1 MSKICRKEGL
11 ELRKNLPGYLLMAPA
26 VIAILALSVYPL
38 FRGIYLSFLNYNLV
52 RPNDPAFNT
61 FAGLQNYIDIF
72 KDKVFIQS
80 IGNTV
85 KWTVINL
92 VVQLV
97 AAMLLALA
105 LNQKL
110 KGRSV
115 YRTLILVPWAVPHAI
130 AAMTFTFLYNANV
143 GIINILAVKLGMIT
157 ESVSWLGN
165 VGSAFWCVVLVA
177 IWKGIPFQMIFILA
191 ALQGISGDVYESAE
205 IDGASRWQCFWKITL
220 PIIKEPLAI
229 STILNL
235 IGIVSCFNTIWLM
248 TKGGPLYSTE
258 IIYTYAYRR
267 AFIDHNFGTAAA
279 ASVVLFIFMAVFSGV
294 YLKMVSEKEEGGGN
308 YMHTKQR
315 NEAIRHVVAYIFTI
329 VMVFLAVTPFIYVVL
344 TALKTKE
351 QIYDLSQIIPTHIT
365 FDNFRQVLFQSNFV
379 RYFMNSIFITLV
391 TTLICMILSVMA
403 AYGLTRY
410 RIVGAGK
417 IKMAVLMTRMFP
429 GILLCI
435 PYYIIMKQLNL
446 IDSYIGLILM
456 YCSFTLPF
464 AIWNTCAFFI
474 SIPWELEEAARIDG
488 CSRLK
493 SFFHVII
500 HVAKPGLFVTALFCF
515 MTSWDEYMYASI
527 FINTTLKKTIQVG
540 MQDFVGQYSVDW
552 GLLMSAVVI
561 SLIPI
566 LIFFALVQKNLV
578 QGLSAGAVKG

>member
-11 ELRKNLPGYLLMAPA
+11 ELKKNLPGYLLMAPA
-26 VIAILALSVYPL
+26 VIAVLALSVYPL

-52 RPNDPAFNT
+52 RPNDPTFNT

-72 KDKVFIQS
+72 KDKVFLQS

-85 KWTVINL
+85 KWTVVNL
-92 VVQLV
+92 LVQLV

-165 VGSAFWCVVLVA
+165 VGSAFWCVILTA

-205 IDGASRWQCFWKITL
+205 IDGASRWQCFWRITL

-258 IIYTYAYRR
+258 IVYTYAYRR

-279 ASVVLFIFMAVFSGV
+279 ASVVLFVFMAVFSGV
-294 YLKMVSEKEEGGGN
+294 NLMIKSENELGGGN
-308 YMHTKQR
+308 YMHANHR
-315 NEAIRHVVAYIFTI
+315 YEAIRHGVAYVFTI
-329 VMVFLAVTPFIYVVL
+329 AMVFLAVTPFIYVVL

-351 QIYDLSQIIPTHIT
+351 QIYDPSQIIPTHIT

-500 HVAKPGLFVTALFCF
+500 HVAKPGFFVTALFCF

-527 FINTTLKKTIQVG
+527 FINTTSKKTIQVG

>member
-1 MSKICRKEGL
+1 METYGRLCR
-11 ELRKNLPGYLLMAPA
+11 YL
-26 VIAILALSVYPL
+26 
-38 FRGIYLSFLNYNLV
+38 
-52 RPNDPAFNT
+52 
-61 FAGLQNYIDIF
+61 
-72 KDKVFIQS
+72 
-80 IGNTV
+80 
-85 KWTVINL
+85 
-92 VVQLV
+92 
-97 AAMLLALA
+97 
-105 LNQKL
+105 
-110 KGRSV
+110 
-115 YRTLILVPWAVPHAI
+115 
-130 AAMTFTFLYNANV
+130 
-143 GIINILAVKLGMIT
+143 
-157 ESVSWLGN
+157 
-165 VGSAFWCVVLVA
+165 
-177 IWKGIPFQMIFILA
+177 
-191 ALQGISGDVYESAE
+191 
-205 IDGASRWQCFWKITL
+205 
-220 PIIKEPLAI
+220 
-229 STILNL
+229 
-235 IGIVSCFNTIWLM
+235 
-248 TKGGPLYSTE
+248 
-258 IIYTYAYRR
+258 
-267 AFIDHNFGTAAA
+267 HN
-279 ASVVLFIFMAVFSGV
+279 
-294 YLKMVSEKEEGGGN
+294 
-308 YMHTKQR
+308 
-315 NEAIRHVVAYIFTI
+315 
-329 VMVFLAVTPFIYVVL
+329 PP
-344 TALKTKE
+344 
-351 QIYDLSQIIPTHIT
+351 SQIIPTHIT

-500 HVAKPGLFVTALFCF
+500 HVAKPGFFVTALFCF

-527 FINTTLKKTIQVG
+527 FINTTSKKTIQVG